1 MKYELGNGASFSK
14 TVTES
19 DVYLFAGITGDMND
33 LHINQEYAGQTVF
46 KGRIAHG
53 LLVGGL
59 ISTVL
64 GMKFP
69 GPGTIYLEQN
79 LVFKAP
85 VKIGDTVTAKVE
97 TEEIINAEKGII
109 RLNTV
114 VTNQNKDCVITG
126 YAVVRVPEEKIV
138 FEQIAERVWT

>member
-1 MKYELGNGASFSK
+1 MRYAWGNGDSFSK
-14 TVTES
+14 TITES
-19 DVYLFAGITGDMND
+19 DVCLFAGITGDMNA
-33 LHINQEYAGQTVF
+33 LHINQEYAGKTIF
-46 KGRIAHG
+46 KERIAHG

-79 LVFKAP
+79 FVFKAP

-97 TEEIINAEKGII
+97 MEEIVDAEKGII
-109 RLNTV
+109 RLNTF
-114 VTNQNKDCVITG
+114 VTNQNEDCVITG
-126 YAVVRVPEEKIV
+126 YAVVRVPEGKII
-138 FEQIAERVWT
+138 FE

>member
-1 MKYELGNGASFSK
+1 MRYEIGSGASFSK
-14 TVTES
+14 TITES
-19 DVYLFAGITGDMND
+19 DVYLFAGVTGDMND

-64 GMKFP
+64 GMRFP
-69 GPGTIYLEQN
+69 GPGTIYLEQK

-97 TEEIINAEKGII
+97 TEEIINPERGII

-126 YAVVRVPEEKIV
+126 YAVVRVPEEKIE
-138 FEQIAERVWT
+138 FE

>member
-138 FEQIAERVWT
+138 FE

>member
-1 MKYELGNGASFSK
+1 MRYELGNGASFSK
-14 TVTES
+14 TITES

-33 LHINQEYAGQTVF
+33 LHINREYADKTIF

-64 GMKFP
+64 GMRFP

-97 TEEIINAEKGII
+97 IEEIVNAEKGIV
-109 RLNTV
+109 RLNTA
-114 VTNQNKDCVITG
+114 VTNQSNDCVIAG
-126 YAVVRVPEEKIV
+126 YAVVRVPEGKII
-138 FEQIAERVWT
+138 FE